1 MAPDIAETDP
11 ARTSPALR
19 RVALRTLLALLLGAI
34 AVFGAIALIRNGL
47 VPLVDAL
54 FDYLVESGLPSD
66 SIRSALLA
74 DYVTSGARGNPQA
87 LTGRLPKREMPVR
100 REKARALR
108 QDQHLAGRLA
118 EPVGLTDSA
127 EV

>member
-1 MAPDIAETDP
+1 M
-11 ARTSPALR
+11 
-19 RVALRTLLALLLGAI
+19 
-34 AVFGAIALIRNGL
+34 
-47 VPLVDAL
+47 DAL
-54 FDYLVESGLPSD
+54 FDYLVASGVPAE
-66 SIRSALLA
+66 RVRNALLT
-74 DYVTSGARGNPQA
+74 DYVASGARGNPQA